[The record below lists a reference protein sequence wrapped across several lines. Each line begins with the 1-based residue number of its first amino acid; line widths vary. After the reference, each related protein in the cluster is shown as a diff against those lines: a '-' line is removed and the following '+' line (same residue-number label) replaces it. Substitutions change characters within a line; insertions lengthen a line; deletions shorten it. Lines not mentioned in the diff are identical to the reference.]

1 MLCGRTTYSSQRL
14 RCQPTVPTVSAVRR
28 GNLSDSRLI
37 RFSKCSTSQTFSIAM
52 RWTRG
57 AWSGQSWVVS
67 QNIAKSFSSVVP
79 CLLAPLTWI
88 GLTMLSV
95 GGETSPK
102 PPLARRLSR
111 GILSLERKLSRKRQ
125 KFRCKKSLSSKC
137 DPMARSCTWRAWR
150 ARPA

>member
-79 CLLAPLTWI
+79 RLLAPLTWI
-88 GLTMLSV
+88 GQTMLAV
-95 GGETSPK
+95 GETSPK
-102 PPLARRLSR
+102 PPLTRLSR
-111 GILSLERKLSRKRQ
+111 GILSLERKLLRKRP
-125 KFRCKKSLSSKC
+125 KFRCKMSLSSKC